1 MKIRLAMLACLWLSA
16 WPLQAIDCKISETR
30 PLAGHPVEITA
41 LHPSDPSFTRLAEI
55 AQTRLILMEPGLCR
69 HRTLEGWY
77 YGRVFVI
84 RSFSSRFTYGDII
97 EIDAGRLR

>member
-1 MKIRLAMLACLWLSA
+1 MKIFLSTLFCLLLTIST
-16 WPLQAIDCKISETR
+16 LQAADCRTAMTF
-30 PLAGHPVEITA
+30 PLAGHPVEIET
-41 LHPSDPSFTRLAEI
+41 LHPSDPNFSRQSEI
-55 AQTRLILMEPGLCR
+55 KQTRLILMEPGLCR

-84 RSFSSRFTYGDII
+84 RSFTPRFSYGDII